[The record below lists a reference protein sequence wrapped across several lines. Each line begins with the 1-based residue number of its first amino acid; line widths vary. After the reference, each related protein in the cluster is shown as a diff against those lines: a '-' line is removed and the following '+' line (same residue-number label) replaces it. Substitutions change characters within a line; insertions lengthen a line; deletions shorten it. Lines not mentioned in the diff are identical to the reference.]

1 MKKVLVTG
9 CAGFIG
15 FHYSVYLLKK
25 NYKVLGIDN
34 LNNYYDVNL
43 KKNRLKV
50 LKKYKNF
57 YFFKIDL
64 TKKNPVKNFFKKNS
78 LNYIV
83 HLAAQAGVRYSLIN
97 PYSYIENNVIAYLN
111 ILECLKYKKKN
122 IKIIY
127 ASSSSVYGK
136 ENGSLNEYKDTNKP
150 IQIYAVS
157 KKTNELM
164 SEAYKSLFNMKFV
177 GIRFFTVYGPWGR
190 PDMALFLFTKA
201 ILNSEPIKVFNHG
214 KMTRDFTYIDDIVE
228 SIMRLIKKPP
238 SIDKYFDTS
247 NPKTDRSWAP
257 HRIFNIGNSN
267 PNSLSEYI
275 NAIENSLNMKAKK
288 EFLPMQP
295 GDVASTFSDCTSLE
309 SFINYKPNT
318 PIKKGVREFI
328 KWYKTFYEY

>member
-15 FHYSVYLLKK
+15 FHYSVYLLRK

-43 KKNRLKV
+43 KKNRLKI

-57 YFFKIDL
+57 HFFKIDL
-64 TKKNPVKNFFKKNS
+64 TKKYPVENFFKKNS

-97 PYSYIENNVIAYLN
+97 PYSYMENNVIAYLN
-111 ILECLKYKKKN
+111 ILECLKNKKKN

-136 ENGSLNEYKDTNKP
+136 GNGLLNEYNDTNKP
-150 IQIYAVS
+150 IQLYAVS

-164 SEAYKSLFNMKFV
+164 SEAYKSLFNMNFV

-190 PDMALFLFTKA
+190 PDMALYKFTKN
-201 ILNSEPIKVFNHG
+201 IINNKYISVFNKGEH
-214 KMTRDFTYIDDIVE
+214 TRNFTYIDDAVKILYL
-228 SIMRLIKKPP
+228 IMKKK
-238 SIDKYFDTS
+238 INTG
-247 NPKTDRSWAP
+247 
-257 HRIFNIGNSN
+257 HEIFNIASPYNYTLKN
-267 PNSLSEYI
+267 YI
-275 NAIENSLNMKAKK
+275 FYIEQSLNKK
-288 EFLPMQP
+288 SKKKLFNLQK
-295 GDVASTFSDCTSLE
+295 GD
-309 SFINYKPNT
+309 IP
-318 PIKKGVREFI
+318 FI
-328 KWYKTFYEY
+328 KANIRKTIKFTKFNSFTKISEGIPKFISWYKKYNKIKNND